1 VGKIRSIRSG
11 EDVLKE
17 AIAGSEVAIAVEG
30 ATVGRQINVEDILYV
45 EIPESKVK
53 DLETFEL
60 NFDERMTLDELL
72 RIKRKE
78 DPFWGM

>member
-1 VGKIRSIRSG
+1 
-11 EDVLKE
+11 
-17 AIAGSEVAIAVEG
+17 VEG
-30 ATVGRQINVEDILYV
+30 ATVGRQINIEDILYV